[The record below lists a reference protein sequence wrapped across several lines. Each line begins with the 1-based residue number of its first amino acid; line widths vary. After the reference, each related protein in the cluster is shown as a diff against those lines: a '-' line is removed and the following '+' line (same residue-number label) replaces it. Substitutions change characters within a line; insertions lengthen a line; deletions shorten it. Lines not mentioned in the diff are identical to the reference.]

1 MNRPVR
7 RLILL
12 ATAIGLSATAL
23 PQAPSAEVSVDT
35 WARCGSAHAAV
46 RAECANGPAHRYP
59 GPRVDL
65 GFHPLLG
72 HNLRVSSSLPT
83 RQP

>member
-23 PQAPSAEVSVDT
+23 PQASSAEVSVDT
-35 WARCGSAHAAV
+35 WARPVNH
-46 RAECANGPAHRYP
+46 YP
-59 GPRVDL
+59 GPRADL

-72 HNLRVSSSLPT
+72 HTLRVSSSLHT